1 MKLLT
6 HTLRSAVLTAAL
18 SLPTR
23 SRRAP
28 SAPVGTI

>member
-18 SLPTR
+18 SLP
-23 SRRAP
+23 AP
-28 SAPVGTI
+28 SSPVGTI